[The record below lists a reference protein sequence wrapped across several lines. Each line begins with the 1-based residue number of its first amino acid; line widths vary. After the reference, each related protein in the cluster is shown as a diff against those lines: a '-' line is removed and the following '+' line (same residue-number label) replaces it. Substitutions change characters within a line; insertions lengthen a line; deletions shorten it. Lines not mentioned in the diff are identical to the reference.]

1 MTARYLRL
9 APTSSAI
16 ALSLILSAGEG
27 QAQTTLQIGHSLS
40 PNSHYQ
46 VGAETFARLVEE
58 GTDGRYRIDIA
69 PGGALGSERE
79 MVEGVQLGTV
89 DLVLTSLGTVGGF
102 VPETMILDLP
112 FLFEDVDHARA
123 VIDGPIGAELS
134 QAIQARGFQ
143 PLAWAE
149 NGIPGFV
156 TRDRVIRSA
165 EDLRGLKMR
174 TQANELHT
182 ATFEAMGA
190 QAVPLGFGEIY
201 TAMQTGTIDGT
212 YMVVPIVVTSNYWQ
226 VQDYM
231 TQAPLFYQA
240 AMFIMSPMTWDGLAE
255 EDRAVFVA
263 AAEEAGQAT
272 RVAVTEAEA
281 EGISILEGHGMTI
294 NTEYDRASFD
304 AALAPVYERFGAR
317 FDSEMIEAIRAAAN

>member
-1 MTARYLRL
+1 MTTRIRRMLGG
-9 APTSSAI
+9 
-16 ALSLILSAGEG
+16 ALVGLFAAASGPAA
-27 QAQTTLQIGHSLS
+27 AQTTLQIGHSLS

-46 VGAETFARLVEE
+46 VGAETFARRVEE
-58 GTDGRYRIDIA
+58 KTGGRYRIDIA

-102 VPETMILDLP
+102 VPDTLILDLP
-112 FLFEDVDHARA
+112 FLFGSVEHARA
-123 VIDGPIGAELS
+123 VIDGPIGAQLS
-134 QAIQARGFQ
+134 EAIAARGFQ

-156 TRDRVIRSA
+156 TRDREIRSA
-165 EDLRGLKMR
+165 DDLRGLKMR

-182 ATFEAMGA
+182 ATFEALGA
-190 QAVPLGFGEIY
+190 TAVPLGFGEIY

-226 VQDYM
+226 VQKHM

-240 AMFIMSPMTWDGLAE
+240 AMFIMSPSVWAGLSE
-255 EDRAVFVA
+255 DDRAAFVA
-263 AAEEAGQAT
+263 AAEEAGKAT
-272 RVAVTEAEA
+272 RAAVTEAEA
-281 EGISILEGHGMTI
+281 AGVETLKGHGMVI
-294 NTEYDRASFD
+294 NTDYDRASFD

-317 FDSEMIEAIRAAAN
+317 FDPAMIEAIRAAGN

>member
-1 MTARYLRL
+1 MTAYHRNTVPGLVAAL
-9 APTSSAI
+9 AILAAGP
-16 ALSLILSAGEG
+16 SL
-27 QAQTTLQIGHSLS
+27 AQTTLQIGHSLS

-58 GTDGRYRIDIA
+58 GTEGRYRIGIA

-102 VPETMILDLP
+102 VPETLILDLP
-112 FLFEDVDHARA
+112 FLFESVAHARA
-123 VIDGPIGAELS
+123 VIDGPIGAQLA
-134 QAIQARGFQ
+134 QDIAARGFQ

-156 TRDRVIRSA
+156 TADREIRSA

-182 ATFEAMGA
+182 ATFEALGA

-226 VQDYM
+226 VQKHM

-240 AMFIMSPMTWDGLAE
+240 AMFLMSPAAWAGLSEA
-255 EDRAVFVA
+255 DQAVFVA
-263 AAEEAGQAT
+263 AAEAAGAAT
-272 RVAVTEAEA
+272 REAVTAAEA
-281 EGISILEGHGMTI
+281 EGIATLQGHGMTI
-294 NTEYDRASFD
+294 NTEFDRASFD
-304 AALAPVYERFGAR
+304 AALAPVYERFGDR
-317 FDSEMIEAIRAAAN
+317 FDPAMIEAIRAAAN